1 MSKLYIGNELIID
14 PDVKLEK
21 IELTQEEYNTLEE
34 KKDNILYVITNAED
48 PLEEVNNKINNL
60 NIGYFGTEEE
70 IDLKRDFAVRMEDGS
85 IFIIKDIDWN
95 ERAHTESIIDG
106 SNKFAAI
113 FGNNFPELYGEN
125 HTPKFKALLSFG
137 NLEPVDYKVL
147 YNWYMEDPSLPWVE
161 LPEGRKLKVGGYGGS
176 RNAKFVFDQSRFE
189 PFEGYCQR
197 AIIPDGFVL
206 PAQVANSS
214 YAYFF
219 EGTDV
224 QGKVYIE
231 TNNELG
237 WAVQTLF
244 RGAIVN
250 SIEDIY
256 VNFDREIEQDQYM
269 DSFFR
274 DATIKQYPDS
284 TWEVWNNSFFKY
296 FDSFHCTFAGVKF
309 VGSKTL
315 DCTKLELDNIRY
327 SNGMFN
333 SIKGLDTLIISLPN
347 MCAGLIGDNDCIK
360 NLTVRSLGPCIGQS
374 SRPTLSWMNS
384 LFSVGKMTALESVY
398 IDCTNAEATTWIPIN
413 QDTNYCPP
421 LTNLRLYKLKVST
434 DLGNQIYLNHA
445 SVKYIIDN
453 LQTVEGKTLTFNTHV
468 YEQIP
473 AELIAAA
480 EAKGWTV
487 KHRTAAWLDK
497 LWNKHVVRQEQLT
510 SVKSDIESLKEDLKV
525 ILNGNTDAIDKWQE
539 VEDFLAGITD
549 TETLTGLLNDLR
561 SEIISDYIPQ
571 SEKSVAN
578 GVAGLNGKGK
588 INVEN
593 IPFSTINDTS
603 YSNDINTV
611 NPITLRVVSS
621 EGYGSGHIDNNGI
634 VSKGDFSIYK
644 GDRAVDS
651 EALNL
656 VTEKGLYE
664 TLSDYPVIN
673 KEDVGISL
681 LSENVME
688 TVPTLDADNKLDANL
703 LSINKASG
711 TNFLS
716 GSTTVTT
723 NLHDTVRPELRTNA
737 SGQIY
742 IGGYVRGYTGPTHSL
757 RQPTK
762 GNMNLVAEGGLAEV
776 LESYPK
782 LENDLIPSKY
792 LPSYV
797 DDVLEYD
804 TLEDLPTEGESG
816 KIYITT
822 DDNQA
827 YRWSGTQYV
836 SLASGNGGLTIGEVE
851 GTAYDGGKGK
861 QLETGLTEVRTS
873 LSNYAQLD
881 ASGKVNRSVI
891 PCFGPVNNNASTL
904 FHTSTDVITITTS
917 VDANSSGQSGVKA
930 QATVYL
936 YSGEDQHGEY
946 QEPSSSNYNLVTER
960 GLVRALE
967 SQQQKISELET
978 QVEKLTAIIN
988 DLYRI
993 VQ

>member
-161 LPEGRKLKVGGYGGS
+161 LPEGRKLKVGGYGES

-189 PFEGYCQR
+189 PFEGYCQK

-206 PAQVANSS
+206 PAQVANNS
-214 YAYFF
+214 YAYFL
-219 EGTDV
+219 GDTDV

-237 WAVQTLF
+237 WATQSLF

-250 SIEDIY
+250 RIEDIY

-296 FDSFHCTFAGVKF
+296 FDSFYHTFAGVKF

-315 DCTKLELDNIRY
+315 DCTKLGLDNIRY
-327 SNGMFN
+327 SSGMFN

-347 MCAGLIGDNDCIK
+347 MCAGFIGDNDCIK
-360 NLTVRSLGPCIGQS
+360 NITVKRLGPCIGSS
-374 SRPTLSWMNS
+374 SRPTLSWLNS
-384 LFSVGKMTALESVY
+384 VFSVGKMTALESVY
-398 IDCTNAEATTWIPIN
+398 IDCTNAEATTWLPIN

-421 LTNLRLYKLKVST
+421 LTNLRLYKLKLST
-434 DLGNQIYLNHA
+434 NLGNQIYLNHA

-510 SVKSDIESLKEDLKV
+510 SVKSDIES
-525 ILNGNTDAIDKWQE
+525 
-539 VEDFLAGITD
+539 
-549 TETLTGLLNDLR
+549 
-561 SEIISDYIPQ
+561 
-571 SEKSVAN
+571 
-578 GVAGLNGKGK
+578 
-588 INVEN
+588 
-593 IPFSTINDTS
+593 
-603 YSNDINTV
+603 
-611 NPITLRVVSS
+611 
-621 EGYGSGHIDNNGI
+621 
-634 VSKGDFSIYK
+634 
-644 GDRAVDS
+644 
-651 EALNL
+651 
-656 VTEKGLYE
+656 
-664 TLSDYPVIN
+664 
-673 KEDVGISL
+673 
-681 LSENVME
+681 
-688 TVPTLDADNKLDANL
+688 
-703 LSINKASG
+703 
-711 TNFLS
+711 
-716 GSTTVTT
+716 
-723 NLHDTVRPELRTNA
+723 
-737 SGQIY
+737 
-742 IGGYVRGYTGPTHSL
+742 
-757 RQPTK
+757 
-762 GNMNLVAEGGLAEV
+762 
-776 LESYPK
+776 
-782 LENDLIPSKY
+782 
-792 LPSYV
+792 
-797 DDVLEYD
+797 
-804 TLEDLPTEGESG
+804 
-816 KIYITT
+816 
-822 DDNQA
+822 
-827 YRWSGTQYV
+827 
-836 SLASGNGGLTIGEVE
+836 
-851 GTAYDGGKGK
+851 
-861 QLETGLTEVRTS
+861 
-873 LSNYAQLD
+873 
-881 ASGKVNRSVI
+881 
-891 PCFGPVNNNASTL
+891 
-904 FHTSTDVITITTS
+904 
-917 VDANSSGQSGVKA
+917 
-930 QATVYL
+930 
-936 YSGEDQHGEY
+936 
-946 QEPSSSNYNLVTER
+946 
-960 GLVRALE
+960 
-967 SQQQKISELET
+967 QQQKISELET